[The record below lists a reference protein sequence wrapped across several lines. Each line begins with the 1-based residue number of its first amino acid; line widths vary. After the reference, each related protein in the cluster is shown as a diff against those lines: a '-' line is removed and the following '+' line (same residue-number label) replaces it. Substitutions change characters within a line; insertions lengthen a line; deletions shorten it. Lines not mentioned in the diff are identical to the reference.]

1 MSRVQFAEFTP
12 EERIAVEAILDRA
25 KTLSKRWGWSG
36 FDRQSL
42 EMDLSVVHARHPLDL
57 ARLAQAADFSFTH
70 DVRGIVE
77 NLDRRTGILLRNWLP
92 RHMRSPSAEGSA

>member
-1 MSRVQFAEFTP
+1 MPRVQFAEFTP
-12 EERIAVEAILDRA
+12 EERIVVEAILDRA

-36 FDRQSL
+36 FDRQGL
-42 EMDLSVVHARHPLDL
+42 EMDISVVRAKYPLDL
-57 ARLAQAADFSFTH
+57 PRLAQTADFSFAH

-92 RHMRSPSAEGSA
+92 RHLKSPSAEGSA